1 MSDIIVGNN
10 NIGNASKVNVMGI
23 DINITQV
30 LGEKIIDQY
39 LAQLSEE
46 DMQKIVNYISADL
59 WDIHSRY
66 DYDLQKNVQQKF
78 IKEPEKDYW
87 GHPKSGSYTIGTE
100 IKKHFNQRI
109 GEALK
114 VKVAE
119 VVESADYQQKI
130 EEIANELVEYS
141 IDGYKEDM
149 KARVRERLVG
159 NVMDAAPSYS
169 EVSLHKIVNDIIDSR
184 LNY

>member
-1 MSDIIVGNN
+1 MSDIIVGDSS
-10 NIGNASKVNVMGI
+10 IGNAGKVNVMGI

-46 DMQKIVNYISADL
+46 DMQQIIDYISADL
-59 WDIHSRY
+59 WSIQKRH
-66 DYDLQKNVQQKF
+66 DYNLQKDVQQKF

-87 GHPKSGSYTIGTE
+87 GHPKSGSYAIGSE

-114 VKVAE
+114 VKIAE
-119 VVESADYQQKI
+119 IIESTDYQQKI

-141 IDGYKEDM
+141 INGYKEDM

-159 NVMDAAPSYS
+159 NVMDGSPVYGGQ
-169 EVSLHKIVNDIIDSR
+169 SLAQIVNDIVSSR

>member
-1 MSDIIVGNN
+1 MSDIIVGDSS
-10 NIGNASKVNVMGI
+10 IGSAGKVNVMGI

-46 DMQKIVNYISADL
+46 DMQKIINYISADL

-66 DYDLQKNVQQKF
+66 DYDLQKNIQQKF

-119 VVESADYQQKI
+119 IVESADYQHKI

-141 IDGYKEDM
+141 INGYKEDM

-159 NVMDAAPSYS
+159 NVMDATPLYGN
-169 EVSLHKIVNDIIDSR
+169 VSLQAVINQIIDQR
-184 LNY
+184 IGC